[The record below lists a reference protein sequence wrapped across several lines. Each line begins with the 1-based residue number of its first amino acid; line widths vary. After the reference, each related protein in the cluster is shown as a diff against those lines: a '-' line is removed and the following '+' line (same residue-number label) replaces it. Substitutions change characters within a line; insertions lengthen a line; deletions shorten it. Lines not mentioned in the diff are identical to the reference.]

1 MSGDLLNPFKAGK
14 TATSIATNAL
24 KTAISIS
31 YDSAQFSLSLDNMK
45 NAPESLNSL
54 NGNSYFLY
62 MISKLG
68 GKFGLYAELYEGIST
83 DMKVVDDLMYRN
95 GFNYGKIGKVSDF
108 DNIRKIFNF
117 ISANVE
123 LITANI
129 SDKEKE
135 RLRDRLKSVR
145 FWNQDTIDYTN
156 ENYERSLE

>member
-1 MSGDLLNPFKAGK
+1 MIP
-14 TATSIATNAL
+14 
-24 KTAISIS
+24 
-31 YDSAQFSLSLDNMK
+31 
-45 NAPESLNSL
+45 
-54 NGNSYFLY
+54 SYF
-62 MISKLG
+62 K
-68 GKFGLYAELYEGIST
+68 

-95 GFNYGKIGKVSDF
+95 GYNYGKIGKVSDF
-108 DNIRKIFNF
+108 DNLRKKFNF

-145 FWNQDTIDYTN
+145 FWNQDTIDYIN